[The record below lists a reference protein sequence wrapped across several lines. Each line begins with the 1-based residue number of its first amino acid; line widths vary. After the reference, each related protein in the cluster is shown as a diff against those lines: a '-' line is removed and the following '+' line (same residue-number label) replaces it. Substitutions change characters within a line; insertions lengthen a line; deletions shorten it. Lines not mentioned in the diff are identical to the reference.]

1 MKNHSLLAFIKL
13 ERLWIEAVADSADGL
28 AHVDA
33 IEVALVTLWKQL
45 TYADRMSISEHR
57 VRTADMAYRTTLTL
71 WHHRDPLELTATDL
85 AAQIAEGS
93 TFVERRVTESFS
105 SKVTLALLEQW
116 KPEAKK

>member
-45 TYADRMSISEHR
+45 SYADRMSISEHR
-57 VRTADMAYRTTLTL
+57 VRTADGAYRTTLTL
-71 WHHRDPLELTATDL
+71 WH
-85 AAQIAEGS
+85 Q
-93 TFVERRVTESFS
+93 RRVTESFS

-116 KPEAKK
+116 KPEKGPARP